1 MYWKDIRFVNH
12 RFTARTK
19 QKINSPGTN
28 NTGYKKWAGTKT
40 EPGTEWINHERIL
53 YTFKELTSKGKK
65 IKEGIRKDIANALIL
80 YQTNENS
87 RSDAPLLGI
96 GTDHVDNR
104 PVNKRRRDEV

>member
-40 EPGTEWINHERIL
+40 EPGTEWINPERIL
-53 YTFKELTSKGKK
+53 YTFKELTSKGKRK
-65 IKEGIRKDIANALIL
+65 RKDF
-80 YQTNENS
+80 
-87 RSDAPLLGI
+87 APLLGI
-96 GTDHVDNR
+96 GADRVDNR
-104 PVNKRRRDEV
+104 PVKRRRDEV